1 MIMIGRR
8 ASTSTRHFRRFL
20 TDADAA
26 ILAAA
31 GEGDM
36 SAGFHNVLDSYQI
49 LHALG
54 YRPDDCLCCFIG
66 KCEKHINQ
74 IKSPPL

>member
-1 MIMIGRR
+1 MTGRP
-8 ASTSTRHFRRFL
+8 ASTSTRHFRRFI
-20 TDADAA
+20 TDKDAA

-31 GEGDM
+31 GAGDM
-36 SAGFHNVLDSYQI
+36 SAGFHNVLGVYQV

-66 KCEKHINQ
+66 NCEEHALIA
-74 IKSPPL
+74 